1 MPLRMT
7 GMTSGLDT
15 DSIVSALMEA
25 QTTKKTKVENK
36 KTKLEWTQNIWT
48 GLNKK
53 LYSFYTDSAGK
64 MRFQSSYQTKK
75 AASSDASILTAT
87 AQSSAS
93 SGSYT
98 VKVNQLA
105 AAQYVTSAKISA
117 KSTDSSGKVTESK
130 VTSDTK
136 LSALGFDTEGTTTIE
151 ITAGENTVN
160 LNVDETTTVRDFVNA
175 LKDAGLNASFDEKQG
190 RFFISAK
197 ESGADGKFT
206 ITSKTMTA
214 EQVAAQNKLMDSVD
228 YSNLSSDD
236 QDTVKKIL
244 SDLKNAQDTSAEA
257 DAEKSLQEISDRTA
271 KEKATGY
278 YKNQLTDEMLAEY
291 TYAEDVTDENGDVVH
306 KAGDIDY
313 SKVRDKLEAEGL
325 DDDIYTE
332 SDRLIVLK
340 QKIIEPAVTEQLAS
354 DDYTAKI
361 SGAVENG
368 LDDAGIEK
376 QSDRYST
383 INLAVNGYAQAMQDG
398 TEQSKESA
406 LKLLGMDDIDGSA
419 VQESADGNGMVVI
432 AAADSIV
439 QVNGATLTSS
449 NTTLDVNGLSLNL
462 VSASDKEVK
471 ITVSNDTTAVYDAIK
486 DFVEQYNSALSEMNK
501 YYYAESA
508 RGYDPLTDDQKEAM
522 SDEEVEKWETKIKD
536 SLLRRDS
543 TLSGILETFRT
554 SLTGI
559 TVKAS
564 DGKTYSLANLGI
576 TTGKDY
582 KEYGLLHIKGDE
594 DDADYADSENTLQS
608 MINSDPDIVMEV
620 MSGIVSNLYNNIN
633 KKISTTTTMKSALSF
648 YNDKEMTKQMTQYK
662 KDIKEWETKLSDMED
677 RYYKQFSAMETAL
690 SKLQSQQNSLSS
702 YLGSN

>member
-105 AAQYVTSAKISA
+105 AAQYVTSAKVSA
-117 KSTDSSGKVTESK
+117 KSTDASGKVTESK

-136 LSALGFDTEGTTTIE
+136 LSALGFDTEGDTTIE
-151 ITAGENTVN
+151 ITAGEKTIN

-206 ITSKTMTA
+206 ITSKTMTG

-228 YSNLSSDD
+228 YSNLSSGD

-244 SDLKNAQDTSAEA
+244 SDLKNAQDTSAAA
-257 DAEKSLQEISDRTA
+257 DAEKSLQGISDRTA
-271 KEKATGY
+271 KEKATEY
-278 YKNQLTDEMLAEY
+278 YKNKLTDDMLSQYKYE
-291 TYAEDVTDENGDVVH
+291 TDGTDGNGDAH

-313 SKVRDKLEAEGL
+313 SKVKQALQEAGL
-325 DDDIYTE
+325 DKNVYTE

-340 QKIIEPAVTEQLAS
+340 QKIIEPAVTENLAS
-354 DDYTAKI
+354 EEYTGKI
-361 SGAVENG
+361 DNAVTSGLG
-368 LDDAGIEK
+368 DAGIEK
-376 QSDRYST
+376 QSERYAT
-383 INLAVNGYAQAMQDG
+383 ISLAVNGYAQAMKDG

-419 VQESADGNGMVVI
+419 VKESADGTGMVVI
-432 AAADSIV
+432 EAADSIV

-462 VSASDKEVK
+462 VSASDREVK
-471 ITVSNDTTAVYDAIK
+471 VTVSNDSTAVYDAIK

-501 YYYAESA
+501 YYYADSA

-594 DDADYADSENTLQS
+594 DDTDYADSENTLQS

-620 MSGIVSNLYNNIN
+620 MSGIASNLYNNIN

-662 KDIKEWETKLSDMED
+662 KDIKSWETKLSDMED

-690 SKLQSQQNSLSS
+690 SKLQSQQNSLAS